1 LFASRPDGW
10 IRLRLKEGTWLGGA
24 FSPPEGGFLFDDAG
38 QIRMASGGILIRWDE
53 VLYLEFVDA

>member
-1 LFASRPDGW
+1 LS
-10 IRLRLKEGTWLGGA
+10 GA
-24 FSPPEGGFLFDDAG
+24 FLFDDAG